1 MGPGLAILFLFF
13 MSELGLSV
21 VKMQHSLLQVP
32 ELVSSLVTKDFI
44 GIIITLLSI
53 EENEIILQC
62 LKVCLSSRKI
72 TV

>member
-1 MGPGLAILFLFF
+1 MGPGLAILLLFF
-13 MSELGLSV
+13 MSEIGFSV
-21 VKMQHSLLQVP
+21 VKMQHLLLQVP
-32 ELVSSLVTKDFI
+32 EQVSSLVTKDFI
-44 GIIITLLSI
+44 GVIITLLSI